1 MRACFWRAKL
11 TQGAPNG
18 KLLSMARA
26 NHRSPNYPRLAF
38 DAALEKARIVYDR
51 RHKHSVSREAIAQA
65 LGYTSFNNGA
75 SKAVIAALKYY
86 GLLEPAGD
94 GLCVSSDAVRALEL
108 PQQDP
113 ERAAA
118 LVRMVFAPP
127 IFADLRSRH
136 GDQLPPNLRHTL
148 VTQEFAPHAADEII
162 RVYRANLDF
171 IRGQDAGLHLE
182 VLPGSKDEPR
192 GEAARA
198 GHAGE
203 SSRGLAYLDTPLD
216 RVLQFQIAEGTDAR
230 IHFRGRPNRPAI
242 KKLIALLELSADTFP
257 A

>member
-1 MRACFWRAKL
+1 
-11 TQGAPNG
+11 
-18 KLLSMARA
+18 MARA

-51 RHKHSVSREAIAQA
+51 HHKHSVSREAMAQA

-94 GLCVSSDAVRALEL
+94 GLCISSDAVRALEL

-127 IFADLRSRH
+127 IFADLRSRTSY
-136 GDQLPPNLRHTL
+136 LRTYGILWSPKISHRMPQTKSF
-148 VTQEFAPHAADEII
+148 VFT
-162 RVYRANLDF
+162 
-171 IRGQDAGLHLE
+171 
-182 VLPGSKDEPR
+182 
-192 GEAARA
+192 AR
-198 GHAGE
+198 
-203 SSRGLAYLDTPLD
+203 T
-216 RVLQFQIAEGTDAR
+216 
-230 IHFRGRPNRPAI
+230 
-242 KKLIALLELSADTFP
+242 
-257 A
+257 